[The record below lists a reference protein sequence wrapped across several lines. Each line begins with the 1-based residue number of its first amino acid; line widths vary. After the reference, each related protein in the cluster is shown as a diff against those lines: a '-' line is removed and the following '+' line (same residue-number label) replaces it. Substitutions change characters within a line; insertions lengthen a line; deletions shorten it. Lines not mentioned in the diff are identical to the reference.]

1 MIGYLLDSSAVK
13 KIPKIKPTM
22 SEQQQALRSLGLHE
36 KLKRDNHKT

>member
-22 SEQQQALRSLGLHE
+22 SEQTASPKVVRAA
-36 KLKRDNHKT
+36 